1 MNDAEPPQNLS
12 GNIPATGGHC
22 NCTLGC
28 NSGHSKEIEKRGKKG
43 SETPERPPPL

>member
-1 MNDAEPPQNLS
+1 MNDAEPPQNLF